1 MDLATALN
9 NATETLARAGVD
21 SPRVDA
27 ELLAAHVLD
36 VSRGRIQALA
46 LLDTDIDA
54 VYQDLIAERASR
66 IPLQHLTGVAHFR
79 SHTLQVGPGVFV
91 PRPETESV
99 VQIGLDWLANQ
110 ANPAPTVVDLGAGS
124 GAIAVSIAL
133 EHPAARVLAVE
144 LDPLAHSW
152 AERNVASTA
161 VELHLGDLA
170 TAFGELDGQVDLV
183 MSNPP
188 YVPPGAVPRQVEARE
203 HDPEVAL
210 YGGGTDGLDVP
221 RAAVAS
227 AARLLRPG
235 GLFVMEHAEVQEASA
250 AALMHDG
257 DTWLNV
263 TGHRDLTSRPRATS
277 ATRA

>member
-1 MDLATALN
+1 MDLAAALN

-21 SPRVDA
+21 SPRADA

-36 VSRGRIQALA
+36 VSRGRVQALA
-46 LLDTDIDA
+46 LLDTEIDA

-66 IPLQHLTGVAHFR
+66 IPLQHLTGVAYFR

-91 PRPETESV
+91 PRPETETV
-99 VQIGLDWLANQ
+99 VQIGLDWLASQ
-110 ANPAPTVVDLGAGS
+110 ANPAPTVVDLGTGS

-210 YGGGTDGLDVP
+210 YGGGSDGLDVP

-250 AALMHDG
+250 AVLMHDG
-257 DTWLNV
+257 DTWLDV

-277 ATRA
+277 ATRS